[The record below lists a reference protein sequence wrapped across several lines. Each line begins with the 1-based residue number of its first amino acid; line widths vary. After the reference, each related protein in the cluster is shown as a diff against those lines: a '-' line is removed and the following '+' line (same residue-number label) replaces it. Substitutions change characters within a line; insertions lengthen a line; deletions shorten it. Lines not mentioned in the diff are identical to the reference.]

1 MRVAEDR
8 LALCISERDEM
19 RFKMENE
26 QQRLEKQLRAQDGKF
41 NQMANDVR
49 YVEASGCMK
58 QAGQC

>member
-8 LALCISERDEM
+8 LALCMSERDEM

-49 YVEASGCMK
+49 YVEASGCI
-58 QAGQC
+58 